1 MTEIPSDDG
10 YGDGVS
16 LRPYSRR
23 DVLRLG
29 MLGAGGLMLGGVLE
43 ACGSSAKTGAST
55 TAKSFGAL
63 LSERRSAGDKAL
75 QVGLGGEDYIQGLDN
90 YLVLFLVGGGANAPR
105 IFGDNA
111 RVWFTPTSDPA
122 AKITP
127 TGPTAAPWSA
137 YAHPESGPTLPKGL
151 NTVTFNF
158 PTVGFWTVICETT
171 SGAKLI
177 GQTYLQVKAP
187 ASASTLL
194 PGAHAIASVSPTT
207 ANPQGVSPI
216 CTRTPPCGMHA
227 ITIADAITSGKPT
240 ALIFATPEFCQSRN
254 CGPSLDE
261 LISVQNT
268 LGTKVNFIHI
278 EVYLNDQ
285 TQTIEQQILS
295 PTMQQWRLQSEP
307 WLFLIDRN
315 GIVQN
320 RYEGGFTAS
329 LVEPALR
336 KLV

>member
-1 MTEIPSDDG
+1 
-10 YGDGVS
+10 VN

-29 MLGAGGLMLGGVLE
+29 MLGAGGLALGGVLQ
-43 ACGSSAKTGAST
+43 ACGGNTAAATAT
-55 TAKSFGAL
+55 TFGQL
-63 LSERRSAGDKAL
+63 LTDRRDAGDKTL
-75 QVGLGGEDYIQGLDN
+75 QVVLGGADYIQGIDN
-90 YLVLFLVGGGANAPR
+90 YLVLFLVAGGANAPR

-111 RVWFTPTSDPA
+111 RVWFTPTADPS

-127 TGPTAAPWSA
+127 TGPIPAPWSP
-137 YAHPESGPTLPKGL
+137 YAHPESSPTLPHGL

-171 SGAKLI
+171 SGAKLV
-177 GQTYLQVKAP
+177 GQTYIQSKA
-187 ASASTLL
+187 ATSASTLL

-207 ANPQGVSPI
+207 ANNEGVSPI
-216 CTRTPPCGMHA
+216 CTRTPPCAMHT
-227 ITIADAITSGKPT
+227 ITIAEAISNGKPT
-240 ALIFATPEFCQSRN
+240 AVVFATPEFCQSRN

-261 LISVQNT
+261 LITVQNN
-268 LGTKVNFIHI
+268 LGTEANFIHI

-285 TQTIEQQILS
+285 TQTVEQQILS
-295 PTMQQWRLQSEP
+295 PTMQQWRLPSEP
-307 WLFLIDRN
+307 WLFLIDRT
-315 GIVQN
+315 GIIQN

-329 LVEPALR
+329 LVQPALQ